1 MFRLWIERRFSRP
14 VTAAGTVRIGR
25 SAALCGAAAIIYVRK
40 KAADEA
46 FFPAPPDPSG
56 VGWDPAL
63 PALAVGQYLHDY
75 CPPDQSESRFFSHYD
90 PKTVEWFNVDPLM
103 NLFA

>member
-25 SAALCGAAAIIYVRK
+25 SAALCGAAAIIYVMMKHSSLPRRILLVL
-40 KAADEA
+40 A
-46 FFPAPPDPSG
+46 G
-56 VGWDPAL
+56 TLAL

-75 CPPDQSESRFFSHYD
+75 CHTD
-90 PKTVEWFNVDPLM
+90 
-103 NLFA
+103 

>member
-25 SAALCGAAAIIYVRK
+25 SAALCGAAAIIYVSPYRIILSAAPAGIVRCCRK
-40 KAADEA
+40 KGPLMKHSSLSRRILLVLA
-46 FFPAPPDPSG
+46 G
-56 VGWDPAL
+56 TLAL

-75 CPPDQSESRFFSHYD
+75 CHTD
-90 PKTVEWFNVDPLM
+90 
-103 NLFA
+103 

>member
-1 MFRLWIERRFSRP
+1 MFRLWIERRFSRL

-40 KAADEA
+40 LMKHSSLPRRILLVLA
-46 FFPAPPDPSG
+46 G
-56 VGWDPAL
+56 TLAL

-75 CPPDQSESRFFSHYD
+75 CHTD
-90 PKTVEWFNVDPLM
+90 
-103 NLFA
+103 

>member
-40 KAADEA
+40 RPRMKHSFLPRRILLVLAG
-46 FFPAPPDPSG
+46 SL
-56 VGWDPAL
+56 AL
-63 PALAVGQYLHDY
+63 PALAVGQYLHDD
-75 CPPDQSESRFFSHYD
+75 CHADRGTGPERKPFLL
-90 PKTVEWFNVDPLM
+90 PL
-103 NLFA
+103 

>member
-25 SAALCGAAAIIYVRK
+25 SAALCGAAAIIYVRQHRIILSAAPAGIVRCCRK
-40 KAADEA
+40 KKGPLMKHSSLPRRILLVLA
-46 FFPAPPDPSG
+46 G
-56 VGWDPAL
+56 TLAL

-75 CPPDQSESRFFSHYD
+75 CHTD
-90 PKTVEWFNVDPLM
+90 
-103 NLFA
+103 

>member
-46 FFPAPPDPSG
+46 FFPAPPDHSG
-56 VGWDPAL
+56 VGWDPGL
-63 PALAVGQYLHDY
+63 TGIGGGVVSP
-75 CPPDQSESRFFSHYD
+75 
-90 PKTVEWFNVDPLM
+90 
-103 NLFA
+103 

>member
-46 FFPAPPDPSG
+46 FFPAPPDHSG
-56 VGWDPAL
+56 VGWGPGL
-63 PALAVGQYLHDY
+63 TGIGGGAVS
-75 CPPDQSESRFFSHYD
+75 P
-90 PKTVEWFNVDPLM
+90 
-103 NLFA
+103 

>member
-56 VGWDPAL
+56 VGWVPS
-63 PALAVGQYLHDY
+63 LAGIGGGAVS
-75 CPPDQSESRFFSHYD
+75 P
-90 PKTVEWFNVDPLM
+90 
-103 NLFA
+103 

>member
-25 SAALCGAAAIIYVRK
+25 SEALCGAAAIIYVRLMK
-40 KAADEA
+40 HSSLPRRILLVLA
-46 FFPAPPDPSG
+46 G
-56 VGWDPAL
+56 TLAL

-75 CPPDQSESRFFSHYD
+75 CHTD
-90 PKTVEWFNVDPLM
+90 
-103 NLFA
+103 

>member
-40 KAADEA
+40 KGAADEA
-46 FFPAPPDPSG
+46 LFPAPPDSSG
-56 VGWDPAL
+56 VGWDPG
-63 PALAVGQYLHDY
+63 LAGIGGGAVS
-75 CPPDQSESRFFSHYD
+75 P
-90 PKTVEWFNVDPLM
+90 
-103 NLFA
+103 

>member
-40 KAADEA
+40 RSADEA
-46 FFPAPPDPSG
+46 SSLPRRILLVLAEPL
-56 VGWDPAL
+56 AL

-75 CPPDQSESRFFSHYD
+75 CHTD
-90 PKTVEWFNVDPLM
+90 
-103 NLFA
+103 

>member
-46 FFPAPPDPSG
+46 FFPAPPDSSVLAEP
-56 VGWDPAL
+56 PAL

-75 CPPDQSESRFFSHYD
+75 CHTD
-90 PKTVEWFNVDPLM
+90 
-103 NLFA
+103 

>member
-25 SAALCGAAAIIYVRK
+25 SAALCGAAAIIYVRLMK
-40 KAADEA
+40 HSSLPRRILLVLA
-46 FFPAPPDPSG
+46 G
-56 VGWDPAL
+56 TLAL

-75 CPPDQSESRFFSHYD
+75 CHAD
-90 PKTVEWFNVDPLM
+90 
-103 NLFA
+103 